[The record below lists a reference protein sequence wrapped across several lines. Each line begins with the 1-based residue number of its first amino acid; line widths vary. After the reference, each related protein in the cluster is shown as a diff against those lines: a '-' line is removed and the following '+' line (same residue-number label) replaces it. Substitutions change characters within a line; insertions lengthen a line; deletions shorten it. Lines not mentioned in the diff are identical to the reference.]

1 MGSQSNKRKSQ
12 VSTSGQVP
20 SGESLQIVKSI
31 SLVNS
36 RTSGQTIVSLV
47 EAEAIQEWA
56 KLSALAIH
64 ILKKNLVTNFGN
76 VLNDEH
82 ELCLTKLLTGSAG
95 LALGRDT
102 GRFAYGLDTG
112 YGKTESIVALL
123 SAIHHLKL
131 DHISVMVCQLT
142 VEALCALKRRLMEEG
157 IPEQKIGLV
166 YSPLTTASLPYTK
179 ATDLRQFQLVTH
191 NRVKDS
197 RCDIVKQ
204 NTYLDKARSLV
215 IWDESFM
222 KSQSKSLSLNELSK
236 AVSNFSIDHR
246 HKQSHEALIKWLQH
260 SLSKLSTEEGSQQ
273 INSMP
278 LELALVGL
286 DDGVLTSYTN
296 LLDLWKT
303 YGKSKTHTDWQRELL
318 KELLS
323 MANSPIR
330 LTMSGAVGSQKG
342 QAVVSYEVTVPESF
356 TNMVILDASVAI
368 RDLANMDS
376 SVFNVTDY
384 ITPKDYTQVN
394 IHQLFNNGGRDSL
407 TKDFAKE
414 TLAERRTSQEVIA
427 VIKSKPTE
435 PFLIFTYNYK
445 PSEGVNF
452 ESILRADMASVG
464 IDTHALVEDGKPRFQ
479 FLTHGNETSLNG
491 LSYCTNVIMVG
502 VLHLKPDTIDGMI
515 IGQQDNLTHE
525 QDIDEARR
533 VDVSEK
539 VHKIYQALSRGS
551 CRSVNDG
558 KALPMT
564 AYLLHRSLDV
574 REGLNKVMRNVNWL
588 EWTSCLTDS
597 KTNGQKLSVDI
608 LSYLEATPS
617 VNFPL
622 SIRSVKADLKVT
634 SATTWQRA
642 LANTLS
648 MTARFTKVGRSIHS
662 V

>member
-1 MGSQSNKRKSQ
+1 MGSQSNKCKS
-12 VSTSGQVP
+12 VP
-20 SGESLQIVKSI
+20 SGQSLEISKPSLPSNLMFTTSKPTKAVKLFTDHDQLMELSI
-31 SLVNS
+31 KAYEILV
-36 RTSGQTIVSLV
+36 
-47 EAEAIQEWA
+47 
-56 KLSALAIH
+56 
-64 ILKKNLVTNFGN
+64 KNLIDYGN

-82 ELCLTKLLTGSAG
+82 SSCLARAVGESAA
-95 LALGRDT
+95 LALGLIK
-102 GRFAYGLDTG
+102 GRKAYGLDTG
-112 YGKTESIVALL
+112 FGKTEMIVALL

-131 DHISVMVCQLT
+131 DHLSIMVCQFKI
-142 VEALCALKRRLMEEG
+142 EALCELKRKLMQEGVPEE
-157 IPEQKIGLV
+157 KIGLV

-179 ATDLRQFQLVTH
+179 STDLRQFQLVTH

-204 NTYLDKARSLV
+204 NSYLDKPRSLV
-215 IWDESFM
+215 IWDESFL

-246 HKQSHEALIKWLQH
+246 HKQSHEALIKWLQS
-260 SLSKLSTEEGSQQ
+260 SLSKLSNEEGLQQ
-273 INSMP
+273 INNKP
-278 LELALVGL
+278 LELTLVEM
-286 DDGVLTSYTN
+286 DDEVLTSYTN
-296 LLDLWKT
+296 LLDLWRT
-303 YGKSKTHTDWQRELL
+303 FGSSKAHTNWQRELL

-330 LTMSGAVGSQKG
+330 LTMGGTVGSQKG
-342 QAVVSYEVTVPESF
+342 QAVVSYEVTVPASF
-356 TNMVILDASVAI
+356 TNMVILDASVTI
-368 RDLANMDS
+368 RELASMDTSVKVVEANM
-376 SVFNVTDY
+376 
-384 ITPKDYTQVN
+384 IQKDYSSVN

-414 TLAERRTSQEVIA
+414 TLVERRTSQEVIA

-435 PFLIFTYNYK
+435 PFLIFTYKTNGD
-445 PSEGVNF
+445 GVNF

-464 IDTHALVEDGKPRFQ
+464 IDSLALVEDGKPRFQ

-502 VLHLKPDTIDGMI
+502 VLHLKADTIDGMI

-525 QDIDEARR
+525 QDLDEARR

-564 AYLLHRSLDV
+564 AYLLHRSLDI

-608 LSYLEATPS
+608 LSYLEARPS
-617 VNFPL
+617 VDYPL
-622 SIRSVKADLKVT
+622 SIRSVKADMKID
-634 SATTWQRA
+634 SATTWKRA
-642 LANTLS
+642 LAIALS
-648 MTARFTKVGRSIHS
+648 RTDRFTKVKSSIDLA
-662 V
+662 